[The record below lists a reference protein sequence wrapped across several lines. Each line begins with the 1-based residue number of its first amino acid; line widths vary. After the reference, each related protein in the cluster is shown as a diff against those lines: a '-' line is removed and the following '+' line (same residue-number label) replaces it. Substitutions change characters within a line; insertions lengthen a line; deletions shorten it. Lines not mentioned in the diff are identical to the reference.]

1 MMRDTETGALTHPDP
16 EDHMRSVVFVMAVGL
31 VLAACGSST
40 SSNGGGGCTPTATKV
55 CTAGGTQFSPVS
67 LTVAAG
73 TTVTWE
79 NGDGVAHTV
88 TSATGS
94 SDTYDLSLATG
105 TVSHQFMT
113 AGIYN
118 YYCKFHGINGTPPTG
133 MHGTITVQ

>member
-1 MMRDTETGALTHPDP
+1 MRSSVSTLTLGVAGAL
-16 EDHMRSVVFVMAVGL
+16 L
-31 VLAACGSST
+31 LAACGGST
-40 SSNGGGGCTPTATKV
+40 SPYGGGGGGCTPTATKI
-55 CTAGGTQFSPVS
+55 CTTASLQFSPAT

-79 NGDGVAHTV
+79 NGGGGAHTV

-94 SDTYDLSLATG
+94 ADTYDLALAAG

-113 AGIYN
+113 AGTYN
-118 YYCKFHGINGTPPTG
+118 YYCKNHGFNGSPPTG

>member
-1 MMRDTETGALTHPDP
+1 
-16 EDHMRSVVFVMAVGL
+16 MRSSVIAMALGTAGVVLL
-31 VLAACGSST
+31 VACGGST
-40 SSNGGGGCTPTATKV
+40 SPYGGGGGGGGGGGCTPTATKI
-55 CTAGGTQFSPVS
+55 CTTASLQFSPAT

-79 NGDGVAHTV
+79 NGGGGAHTV

-94 SDTYDLSLATG
+94 ADTYDLALAAG

-113 AGIYN
+113 AGTYN
-118 YYCKFHGINGTPPTG
+118 YYCKNHGVNGSPPTG

>member
-1 MMRDTETGALTHPDP
+1 
-16 EDHMRSVVFVMAVGL
+16 MRSSAITLALAAAGVAL
-31 VLAACGSST
+31 LAACGGST
-40 SSNGGGGCTPTATKV
+40 SPYGGGSGGGCTPTATKV
-55 CTAGGTQFSPVS
+55 CTVGASQFSPVN

-73 TTVTWE
+73 ATVTWQ

-94 SDTYDLSLATG
+94 ADTYDMALAAG

-113 AGIYN
+113 AGTYN
-118 YYCKFHGINGTPPTG
+118 YYCKNHGVNGTPPTG